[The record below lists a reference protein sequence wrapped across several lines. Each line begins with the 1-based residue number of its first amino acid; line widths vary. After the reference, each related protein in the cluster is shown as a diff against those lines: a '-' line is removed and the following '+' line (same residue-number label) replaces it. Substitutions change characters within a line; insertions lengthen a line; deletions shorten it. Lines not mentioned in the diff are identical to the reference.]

1 MTFHI
6 SEIAL
11 NPTCWAGGLL
21 SFHQHQFHPVFKS
34 ITFRAQGLYHLTCL
48 CICLCPPSTLPSLS
62 ISPPTVAGDG
72 ARRLKDSNIQD
83 SQGPAET
90 SYQLSPLDKKKKW
103 KQNQAKSKGLTELKS
118 LILSFFE
125 HKTFGPRILSFFFKD
140 QTKGKTFQSL
150 LPENILLHATL
161 SSVLTVVMR
170 TNILQCV
177 KRCLHYDSFVLRESM
192 HVIFLFPFDKCNV

>member
-1 MTFHI
+1 MVPGGWRIPT
-6 SEIAL
+6 SKTRRAL
-11 NPTCWAGGLL
+11 LRLAI
-21 SFHQHQFHPVFKS
+21 SFH
-34 ITFRAQGLYHLTCL
+34 HLT
-48 CICLCPPSTLPSLS
+48 
-62 ISPPTVAGDG
+62 
-72 ARRLKDSNIQD
+72 
-83 SQGPAET
+83 
-90 SYQLSPLDKKKKW
+90 KKKKW

-177 KRCLHYDSFVLRESM
+177 KRCLHYDSFILRESM
-192 HVIFLFPFDKCNV
+192 HVIFLFPFDKCNVWVLKGLRLFV